1 MKQSLSSD
9 LEVRHS
15 NVLTN
20 ARFEYSELQLDLF
33 FFIISGLRKS
43 QDSLVYR
50 LDIKELSAL
59 TKTQYHLP
67 HLMEATKGMM
77 KQVFSQNTERGPGQF
92 TMLQSVVYLT
102 GTRIIEIKLTDE
114 VLPYLFDLQ
123 DNFTSLGLQAALRLT
138 SKHAKRIYQLCSQWK
153 DLGKTK
159 RYEIQEFKRKLG
171 LIDKEGN
178 EKLKGYKD
186 LRKTVLDVA
195 VKQINEHTELFI
207 TCDPVK
213 EGRAVKYLS
222 FTVKPQAVGTPPL
235 ALKETTS
242 TLPGIQQNQYDNA
255 IRVLEELGII
265 IPTLRRT
272 ILTSPAHIMEVNR
285 FNFERK
291 KDKGMV
297 KKNAA
302 GLLLRRLGLA

>member
-67 HLMEATKGMM
+67 YLMEATKGMM

-222 FTVKPQAVGTPPL
+222 FTVEPQAVGTPPL

-291 KDKGMV
+291 KDKSMV